1 MRLKTRSVIECLTI
15 VVTRPLNNVLDCLF
29 RKHQFISE
37 IFILYNVTQAAASSF
52 FFSNNSIIFEFVT
65 STPNSF
71 CYCIKDMG

>member
-52 FFSNNSIIFEFVT
+52 FFLFFFPT
-65 STPNSF
+65 TQ
-71 CYCIKDMG
+71 